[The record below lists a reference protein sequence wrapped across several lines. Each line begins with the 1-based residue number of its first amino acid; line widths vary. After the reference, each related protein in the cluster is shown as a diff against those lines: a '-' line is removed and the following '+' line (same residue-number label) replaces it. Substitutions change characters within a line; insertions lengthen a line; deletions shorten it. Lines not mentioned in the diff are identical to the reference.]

1 MSVAAFLDGITKR
14 FGGIVGRLKVFRVA
28 RYDDQQGIAAVALP
42 CFEEQLG
49 FVCAF
54 VHARAGADDDGSCAD
69 AFFKGGGKR
78 ARVVGGR
85 DVVFGVAANVDVGR
99 ADKVQALGISSGL
112 GKAAGEALHSRLD
125 QLADFEVAA
134 LGFFGEASVGQKRGM
149 PASWQPCIRLGQ
161 ISVSIKMPQMGRCS
175 AKNRATHSDLS

>member
-1 MSVAAFLDGITKR
+1 M
-14 FGGIVGRLKVFRVA
+14 A

-54 VHARAGADDDGSCAD
+54 VHARAGADDDGACAD
-69 AFFKGGGKR
+69 AFFKGDGKR

-85 DVVFGVAANVDVGR
+85 DVVFGVAADVDIGR
-99 ADKVQALGISSGL
+99 ADEVQAFGIGGGL
-112 GKAAGEALHSRLD
+112 GKAAGESLHGRLD

-134 LGFFGEASVGQKRGM
+134 LGIFQRGVRWPKRGECLLLCN
-149 PASWQPCIRLGQ
+149 PCIRLGQ

>member
-1 MSVAAFLDGITKR
+1 MSVAAFLHGITKR

-54 VHARAGADDDGSCAD
+54 VHARAGADDDGACAD
-69 AFFKGGGKR
+69 AFFKGDGKR

-85 DVVFGVAANVDVGR
+85 DVVFGIAADVDVDAPMR
-99 ADKVQALGISSGL
+99 CRRSAS
-112 GKAAGEALHSRLD
+112 AAVWAKQPERLCMAGSTS
-125 QLADFEVAA
+125 L
-134 LGFFGEASVGQKRGM
+134 R
-149 PASWQPCIRLGQ
+149 I
-161 ISVSIKMPQMGRCS
+161 
-175 AKNRATHSDLS
+175 

>member
-1 MSVAAFLDGITKR
+1 MICKLDNLKAEDTAPAVIRVLRAHKARVHTITMDN
-14 FGGIVGRLKVFRVA
+14 GKVFRVA

-78 ARVVGGR
+78 TQVVGGR
-85 DVVFGVAANVDVGR
+85 DVVFGVAADVDM
-99 ADKVQALGISSGL
+99 AYSLDFLF
-112 GKAAGEALHSRLD
+112 LH
-125 QLADFEVAA
+125 
-134 LGFFGEASVGQKRGM
+134 
-149 PASWQPCIRLGQ
+149 
-161 ISVSIKMPQMGRCS
+161 
-175 AKNRATHSDLS
+175 